1 MKMHSVAKHSA
12 SVVNFVYYLLTTTH
26 GLDEEAEA
34 IKASLPEDT
43 ILLEVHPGAQLLT
56 PPPPIMQTETNWPL
70 LTVSKGFFEGRPSF
84 VIRTSC

>member
-1 MKMHSVAKHSA
+1 
-12 SVVNFVYYLLTTTH
+12 
-26 GLDEEAEA
+26 LDEEAEA

-43 ILLEVHPGAQLLT
+43 ILPKVHPGAQLLT

-84 VIRTSC
+84 IISFIIRAVCSASGCFKDVTQTLMLDIAF